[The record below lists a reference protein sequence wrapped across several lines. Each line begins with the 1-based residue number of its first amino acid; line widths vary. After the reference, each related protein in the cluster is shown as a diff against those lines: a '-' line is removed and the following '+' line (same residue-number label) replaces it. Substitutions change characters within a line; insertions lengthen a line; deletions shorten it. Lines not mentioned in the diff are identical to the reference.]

1 MQRRLGD
8 AQAATTNRDHRFC
21 FQRVAMTIKQFG
33 NQGNA
38 LIRRHI
44 RETHQSRMRH
54 PLYVDQLPEI
64 GIQRHQ
70 DSAVF
75 LGTFEQCTVSW
86 IDAKVAAIEH
96 VVALVTQPRR

>member
-1 MQRRLGD
+1 
-8 AQAATTNRDHRFC
+8 
-21 FQRVAMTIKQFG
+21 MTIKQFG

-38 LIRRHI
+38 LIRRHV
-44 RETHQSRMRH
+44 REAHQSRMGH

-75 LGTFEQCTVSW
+75 LGAFEECTVSR
-86 IDAKVAAIEH
+86 IDSKVSAIEH
-96 VVALVTQPRR
+96 VVALVTQP